1 MITPSFGLTATE
13 RVLPRLA
20 LDFTTASL
28 DPRITFT
35 RTGATATR
43 TNSSG
48 YVEVM
53 AADTPR
59 FDFNAATLACKGL
72 LIEEARTN
80 LFLYSQDFS
89 QASWAKTNATVT
101 SNAITSP
108 SNSND
113 GFKLVETA
121 DTGNHQ
127 TTQSPVFTNLTNYA
141 FSCYAKAGER
151 TKIRLHWNGTTT
163 ALKADVDLTTGQ
175 VLSGTDVTVQDAGNG
190 WWRISK
196 VAQRSSA
203 NALCIAILDSSGAV
217 SYTGDGTSGLY
228 IWGAQFELGSFAT
241 SYIPTTSAALTRNAD
256 VATMTGTNF
265 SDWFNASEGTFVVEC
280 DATNTSYCTAVS
292 LNDTTANN
300 EMRVIGW
307 NDGSNRFSIA
317 TGGVGIS
324 PTLNGTGAWLPR
336 TGVAVTLAAS
346 YKNTRFI
353 YCGSAGTVALRDPGS
368 VAAPSVTQL
377 IFGRS
382 ASTSFGGAMLDG
394 HIQKFMYYKQ
404 QLTSNEVQAF
414 SK

>member
-1 MITPSFGLTATE
+1 MITPAFNLTATE

-35 RTGATATR
+35 RAGATATR

-108 SNSND
+108 SSSND
-113 GFKLVETA
+113 GFKLIETA

-127 TTQSPVFTNLTNYA
+127 TTQSPAFTNLTNYA

-151 TKIRLHWNGTTT
+151 TKIRLHWNGTTS
-163 ALKADVDLTTGQ
+163 ALRADVDLITGQ
-175 VLSGTDVTVQDAGNG
+175 VLGGTDVTVQDAGDG
-190 WWRISK
+190 WWRILK

-203 NALCIAILDSSGAV
+203 NALCIAILDDSGNV
-217 SYTGDGTSGLY
+217 SYTGDPTKGLY

-241 SYIPTTSAALTRNAD
+241 SYIPTTASQVTRTAD

-265 SDWFNASEGTFVVEC
+265 SDWFNATEGSF
-280 DATNTSYCTAVS
+280 AVQMQI
-292 LNDTTANN
+292 NAVPTGNRFPINITDGTANN
-300 EMRVIGW
+300 Q
-307 NDGSNRFSIA
+307 IA
-317 TGGVGIS
+317 ARLNTSPNFGMFVVDAGVGQVSMSSSNPVTVNTPFVGAIAYKQDS
-324 PTLNGTGAWLPR
+324 FAVARNATLS
-336 TGVAVTLAAS
+336 VDTL
-346 YKNTRFI
+346 
-353 YCGSAGTVALRDPGS
+353 GTVPIVNQLAFQTANSS
-368 VAAPSVTQL
+368 VHYQKLNYWPQRL
-377 IFGRS
+377 IN
-382 ASTSFGGAMLDG
+382 A
-394 HIQKFMYYKQ
+394 
-404 QLTSNEVQAF
+404 EVQSF
-414 SK
+414 SKG